1 MGRTVHLPSNPLP
14 ATQTP
19 RRAGYSAGVTDSA
32 PLDVGELVRQLG
44 SSPPFRLLDVARS
57 YLAVADD
64 VEAVN
69 LLLVDYGQEL
79 LSPFGA
85 YQGPPLGQE
94 RVDRGEAG
102 VAYRT
107 QVARVGRIQ
116 LGWRACVPVSL
127 GAERFGVLDVRLA
140 TEPSAALVA
149 GLGRAAVAVALA
161 LAAAGRATD
170 EVELAR
176 RSRPLSLPAE
186 IQWELL
192 PRLALE
198 APEYAIA
205 GTVEP
210 AYEVGGDTFD
220 YAGQPEALV
229 LSVTDAMGHGLQAA
243 LLAGLAVAALRNARR
258 HRAGLLEQ
266 VDSANRALH
275 AQFGGERF
283 VTGQVLRLDVPGGS
297 GAVVNAGHPLPRRV
311 RGGRVELVGLDAD
324 LPLGLDPATVYQVQ
338 RLTLEPGDR
347 LVLVSDGVLEA
358 APEGGSA
365 YGAGRLD
372 EVLRASRALPPYEVA
387 RLVVRGVLDHRAGD
401 LADDLT
407 VVCLDWRGP
416 AS

>member
-1 MGRTVHLPSNPLP
+1 VSDR
-14 ATQTP
+14 
-19 RRAGYSAGVTDSA
+19 A
-32 PLDVGELVRQLG
+32 PLDVGELVRQLAT
-44 SSPPFRLLDVARS
+44 SPPFRLLDVARG
-57 YLAVADD
+57 YLAAVDK

-69 LLLVDYGQEL
+69 LLLVDYGQQQ
-79 LSPFGA
+79 LSPFGT

-94 RVDRGEAG
+94 RVDQGEAG
-102 VAYRT
+102 EAYRT
-107 QVARVGRIQ
+107 QSARVGRVQ

-140 TEPSAALVA
+140 AEPRPGLITELDRVA
-149 GLGRAAVAVALA
+149 MAMAFA

-198 APEYAIA
+198 APEYAVA

-220 YAGQPEALV
+220 YAAQPEALTV
-229 LSVTDAMGHGLQAA
+229 SVTDAMGHGLQAA

-258 HRAGLLEQ
+258 HPAGLLEQ
-266 VDSANRALH
+266 VDHANRALH
-275 AQFGGERF
+275 TQFGGERF

-297 GAVVNAGHPLPRRV
+297 GAVVNAGHPLPRLV
-311 RGGRVELVGLDAD
+311 RSGQVEPVGLAAD

-347 LVLVSDGVLEA
+347 LVLLSDGVLEA

-365 YGAGRLD
+365 YGASRLD
-372 EVLRASRALPPYEVA
+372 EVLRGSRALPPYEVA
-387 RLVVRGVLDHRAGD
+387 RLVVRGVITHRAGD
-401 LADDLT
+401 LADDVT
-407 VVCLDWRGP
+407 VICLDWRGS